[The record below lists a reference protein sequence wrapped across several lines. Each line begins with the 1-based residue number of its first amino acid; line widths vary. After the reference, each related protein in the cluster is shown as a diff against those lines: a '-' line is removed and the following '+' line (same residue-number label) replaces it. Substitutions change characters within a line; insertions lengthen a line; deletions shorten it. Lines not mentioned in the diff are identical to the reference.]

1 MKLINY
7 LKDTRSEM
15 RHVSWPTRKQT
26 IQFTMLVVVISIVTT
41 ILLGSADSL
50 FAYLFEEFII

>member
-1 MKLINY
+1 
-7 LKDTRSEM
+7 M

-50 FAYLFEEFII
+50 FAYLLEEFII

>member
-50 FAYLFEEFII
+50 FAYLLEEFII